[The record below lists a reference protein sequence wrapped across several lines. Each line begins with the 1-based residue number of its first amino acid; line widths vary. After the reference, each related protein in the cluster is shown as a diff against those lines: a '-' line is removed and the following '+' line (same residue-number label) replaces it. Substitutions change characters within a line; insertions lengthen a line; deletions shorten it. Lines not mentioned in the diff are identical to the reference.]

1 MEFVNKKI
9 LTPTFIGVA
18 FLVILVISA
27 TYAYFRVDT
36 TNDFKTT
43 TLIAETG
50 EQGIVSLRGTNSNIS
65 MQITEN
71 DMAKGKGGKTY
82 YASSNGKTETPTEE
96 VIGVASATGS
106 GTFSCS
112 YTLKVDDNTNS
123 MYDAFQGMKDKS
135 EGQLILTVNGV
146 DYDFYEANLFPKEI
160 SGTIEEISS
169 TTPQNITAGLRLINS
184 SSIDQ
189 SALAGTNI
197 TLSFTMESF
206 SCSAVP
212 SKAYTIAY
220 NLNGGVVSGGSDTA
234 TLFAMQPLYK
244 VSDATPLAED
254 LDKGYTITA
263 RDAEGKLQTITNEEL
278 PYSSEDGIVSI
289 GDGIIFIIYEDV
301 SSDGVTIPKGTYF
314 YSQDGVSVSSFTI
327 NSYTGFNGTDT
338 LTFCAVGTFV
348 KVSEATPTESDLAKG
363 WSLSSN
369 TGETIT
375 DTDNIMSFQKV
386 PVYDALLS
394 DGITIF
400 YSDVEIEG
408 INVSK
413 GTYFLVENEN
423 YITSF
428 TINEYA
434 GFGYSEISNPPMY
447 YNNSEDITLIN
458 PKKNGYTFIGWTG
471 SNGDTPE
478 LEVTI
483 PKGSTGNKEY
493 TAVWEKSPV
502 TFAIYSE
509 DDNSLRFYYN
519 TDNIVVDEKYNG
531 LTVTTLYE
539 DISLSGYVE
548 VMMPAPWFTDGNKD
562 KIIKVVFEDED
573 IPITNLTSYFE
584 SCSQLTTVENIPKNV
599 SEIGYNAFNWCYNL
613 KSIIIPE
620 GVIRIGESAFNGC
633 QKLESITLPSS
644 LKSIGSYAILVPSNE
659 YISGADGNWYD
670 KSTSQA
676 YTRDTLPTGV
686 AATYVA
692 VKPN

>member
-1 MEFVNKKI
+1 
-9 LTPTFIGVA
+9 
-18 FLVILVISA
+18 
-27 TYAYFRVDT
+27 
-36 TNDFKTT
+36 
-43 TLIAETG
+43 
-50 EQGIVSLRGTNSNIS
+50 
-65 MQITEN
+65 
-71 DMAKGKGGKTY
+71 
-82 YASSNGKTETPTEE
+82 
-96 VIGVASATGS
+96 
-106 GTFSCS
+106 
-112 YTLKVDDNTNS
+112 
-123 MYDAFQGMKDKS
+123 
-135 EGQLILTVNGV
+135 
-146 DYDFYEANLFPKEI
+146 
-160 SGTIEEISS
+160 
-169 TTPQNITAGLRLINS
+169 
-184 SSIDQ
+184 
-189 SALAGTNI
+189 
-197 TLSFTMESF
+197 
-206 SCSAVP
+206 
-212 SKAYTIAY
+212 
-220 NLNGGVVSGGSDTA
+220 
-234 TLFAMQPLYK
+234 
-244 VSDATPLAED
+244 
-254 LDKGYTITA
+254 
-263 RDAEGKLQTITNEEL
+263 
-278 PYSSEDGIVSI
+278 
-289 GDGIIFIIYEDV
+289 
-301 SSDGVTIPKGTYF
+301 
-314 YSQDGVSVSSFTI
+314 
-327 NSYTGFNGTDT
+327 
-338 LTFCAVGTFV
+338 
-348 KVSEATPTESDLAKG
+348 
-363 WSLSSN
+363 
-369 TGETIT
+369 
-375 DTDNIMSFQKV
+375 
-386 PVYDALLS
+386 VYDALLS
-394 DGITIF
+394 DGFTIF